1 MDHAKFFAAV
11 RSSLFGGRL
20 SANQVDG
27 MKAILVAWLAA
38 PFDLRW
44 LAYMLATAYHE
55 TDRTMCAVS
64 ENLNY
69 SASGLLAT
77 FPKYFTISQAAAYA
91 RQPQRIAN
99 RAYANRMGNRN
110 EASGDGWNYRGRGL
124 PHLTG
129 RGNYRAAGSGLGLP
143 LEQNPDRVADPEAAV
158 LVGAWYW
165 KANGLN
171 ALADRW
177 QLDAITRGI
186 NGAAMAG
193 RADRVERCNR
203 ALDALLSAS

>member
-1 MDHAKFFAAV
+1 MLNLPQLIAA
-11 RSSLFGGRL
+11 G
-20 SANQVDG
+20 
-27 MKAILVAWLAA
+27 ITPTVARVFLPHLIAA
-38 PFDLRW
+38 CDRFEIDTPRRMAAFIGQ
-44 LAYMLATAYHE
+44 YSHE
-55 TDRTMCAVS
+55 TCGFTRLE
-64 ENLNY
+64 ENLY
-69 SASGLLAT
+69 YTDPARIAQMFSALREVEKARA
-77 FPKYFTISQAAAYA
+77 FT
-91 RQPQRIAN
+91 RQPKALAN
-99 RAYANRMGNRN
+99 RVYANRNGNGS

-129 RGNYRAAGSGLGLP
+129 RSNYRAAGSALSLP
-143 LEQNPDRVADPEAAV
+143 LEQNPDRVAEPEAAV

-203 ALDALLSAS
+203 ALDALLSTS

>member
-1 MDHAKFFAAV
+1 MLNLPQLIAA
-11 RSSLFGGRL
+11 G
-20 SANQVDG
+20 
-27 MKAILVAWLAA
+27 ITPTVARVLLPHLIVAFDRFEIDTPRRMAA
-38 PFDLRW
+38 FIGQ
-44 LAYMLATAYHE
+44 YGHE
-55 TDRTMCAVS
+55 TSGFTRLE
-64 ENLNY
+64 ENLY
-69 SASGLLAT
+69 YTDPARIAQMFSALREVEKARA
-77 FPKYFTISQAAAYA
+77 FT
-91 RQPQRIAN
+91 RQPKALAN
-99 RAYANRMGNRN
+99 RVYANRNGNGS

-129 RGNYRAAGSGLGLP
+129 RGNYRAAASALGIP

-177 QLDAITRGI
+177 QLDAITRSI

-193 RADRVERCNR
+193 RSDRVERCNR
-203 ALDALLSAS
+203 ALEALLSTS

>member
-1 MDHAKFFAAV
+1 MLTLQQLIAAGITPTV
-11 RSSLFGGRL
+11 ARAFLPH
-20 SANQVDG
+20 
-27 MKAILVAWLAA
+27 LVAAFDRFEIGTPRRMAA
-38 PFDLRW
+38 FIGE
-44 LAYMLATAYHE
+44 YSHE
-55 TDRTMCAVS
+55 TSGFTRLE
-64 ENLNY
+64 ENLY
-69 SASGLLAT
+69 YTDPARIAQMFSALREAE
-77 FPKYFTISQAAAYA
+77 KARAFT
-91 RQPQRIAN
+91 RQPKALAN
-99 RAYANRMGNRN
+99 TVYANRNGNGS

-129 RGNYRAAGSGLGLP
+129 RGNYRAAGSALGLP
-143 LEQNPDRVADPEAAV
+143 LEQNPDRVAEPEAAV

-165 KANGLN
+165 EANGLN

-203 ALDALLSAS
+203 ALDALLSTS

>member
-1 MDHAKFFAAV
+1 MLSLQQLIAAG
-11 RSSLFGGRL
+11 LTPT
-20 SANQVDG
+20 
-27 MKAILVAWLAA
+27 VARVFLPHLIAA
-38 PFDLRW
+38 FDRFEIDTPRRM
-44 LAYMLATAYHE
+44 AAFIGEYSHE
-55 TDRTMCAVS
+55 TSGFTRLE
-64 ENLNY
+64 ENLY
-69 SASGLLAT
+69 YTDPARIAQMFSALREVEKARA
-77 FPKYFTISQAAAYA
+77 FT
-91 RQPQRIAN
+91 RQPKALAN
-99 RAYANRMGNRN
+99 RVYANRNGNGS

-129 RGNYRAAGSGLGLP
+129 RGNYRAAGSALGLP
-143 LEQNPDRVADPEAAV
+143 LEQNPDRVAEPKAAV

-193 RADRVERCNR
+193 RTDRVERCNR
-203 ALDALLSAS
+203 ALDALLSVS

>member
-1 MDHAKFFAAV
+1 MLNLPQLIAA
-11 RSSLFGGRL
+11 G
-20 SANQVDG
+20 
-27 MKAILVAWLAA
+27 ITPTVARVLLPHLIVAFDRFEIDTPRRMAA
-38 PFDLRW
+38 FIGQ
-44 LAYMLATAYHE
+44 YSHE
-55 TDRTMCAVS
+55 TSGFTRLE
-64 ENLNY
+64 ENLY
-69 SASGLLAT
+69 YTDPARIAQMFSALREVERARA
-77 FPKYFTISQAAAYA
+77 FT
-91 RQPQRIAN
+91 RQPKALAN
-99 RAYANRMGNRN
+99 RVYANRNGNGS

-129 RGNYRAAGSGLGLP
+129 RGNYRAAGSALGLP

-165 KANGLN
+165 KANGLSV
-171 ALADRW
+171 LADRW

>member
-1 MDHAKFFAAV
+1 MLTLPQLIAA
-11 RSSLFGGRL
+11 G
-20 SANQVDG
+20 
-27 MKAILVAWLAA
+27 ITPTVARVLLPHLIVAFDRFEIDTPRRMAA
-38 PFDLRW
+38 FVGQ
-44 LAYMLATAYHE
+44 YSHE
-55 TDRTMCAVS
+55 TSGFTRLE
-64 ENLNY
+64 ENLYY
-69 SASGLLAT
+69 SDPARIAQMFSALREVEKARA
-77 FPKYFTISQAAAYA
+77 FT
-91 RQPQRIAN
+91 RQPKALAN
-99 RAYANRMGNRN
+99 RVYANRNGNGS

-129 RGNYRAAGSGLGLP
+129 RGNYRAAGSAMGLP
-143 LEQNPDRVADPEAAV
+143 LEQNPDRVAEPEAAV

-203 ALDALLSAS
+203 ALDAMLSTS